1 MENRF
6 HLSARLWLSKVT
18 VDHRRGQL
26 VIDMFDWIERPFI
39 LGHESVFYL
48 VMMAFCVALP
58 CSQLGSFL
66 VLRRM
71 SLVGDAIS
79 HSVLPGIVVAFLFT
93 EDLSSPWL
101 LVGASGAGLL
111 VTFMIEMIHS
121 KTRVKQDA
129 AIGIAFTSLFAI
141 GVILVSVYASKVH
154 IDADCVVYGKLVS
167 IFDYDRVAMF
177 GYDVPKPLVTSAVV
191 AALTMLTVIVCYRI
205 LLLSSFDPGMAASIG
220 YRPRIVHYLLMAVL
234 SMVVVTSFQAVG
246 AILVIALL
254 IIPAASAYLCTH
266 RLKVMLL
273 LSGIHALLS
282 SIMGLYLYV
291 WMDCSFAA
299 AMVVAGA
306 ILFLIAWLFGPVDG
320 IVVKACQRKSVRLGL
335 DENRTNEPV

>member
-1 MENRF
+1 
-6 HLSARLWLSKVT
+6 
-18 VDHRRGQL
+18 
-26 VIDMFDWIERPFI
+26 MFDWIERPFI
-39 LGHESVFYL
+39 LGGESVIYL
-48 VMMAFCVALP
+48 VLMAFFVALP

-101 LVGASGAGLL
+101 LVGASGAGML
-111 VTFMIEMIHS
+111 VTFMIELIHG

-129 AIGIAFTSLFAI
+129 AIGIAFTSLFSI
-141 GVILVSVYASKVH
+141 GVILVSIYASKVH
-154 IDADCVVYGKLVS
+154 IDADCVVYGKLVD
-167 IFDYDRVAMF
+167 ILNYDGVMMF
-177 GYDVPKPLVTSAVV
+177 GYEVPKPLVTSAVV
-191 AALTMLTVIVCYRI
+191 AAITMLTVIVSYRV

-266 RLKVMLL
+266 RLKVMLVL
-273 LSGIHALLS
+273 AGVHAALS
-282 SIMGLYLYV
+282 SIIGLYFYV

-299 AMVVAGA
+299 AMVVAGGGLF
-306 ILFLIAWLFGPVDG
+306 ILAWLFGPTDG
-320 IVVKACQRKSVRLGL
+320 IVIKAINRKSRNSL
-335 DENRTNEPV
+335 EPECESLR

>member
-1 MENRF
+1 
-6 HLSARLWLSKVT
+6 
-18 VDHRRGQL
+18 
-26 VIDMFDWIERPFI
+26 MFEWIERPFI
-39 LGHESVFYL
+39 LGGESVIYL
-48 VMMAFCVALP
+48 LLMAFFVALP

-101 LVGASGAGLL
+101 LVGASGAGML
-111 VTFMIEMIHS
+111 VTFMIELIHG

-129 AIGIAFTSLFAI
+129 AIGIAFTSLFSI
-141 GVILVSVYASKVH
+141 GVILVSIYASKVH
-154 IDADCVVYGKLVS
+154 IDADCVVYGKLVD
-167 IFDYDRVAMF
+167 ILNYDGVMMF
-177 GYDVPKPLVTSAVV
+177 GYEVPKPLVTSAVV
-191 AALTMLTVIVCYRI
+191 AAITMLTVIVSYRV

-220 YRPRIVHYLLMAVL
+220 YRPRVVHYLLMAVL

-266 RLKVMLL
+266 RLKVMLVL
-273 LSGIHALLS
+273 AGVHAALS
-282 SIMGLYLYV
+282 SIIGLYFYV

-299 AMVVAGA
+299 AMVVAGGG
-306 ILFLIAWLFGPVDG
+306 LFLLTWLFGPADG
-320 IVVKACQRKSVRLGL
+320 IVIKAI
-335 DENRTNEPV
+335 NRRSRHPVEPECE

>member
-1 MENRF
+1 
-6 HLSARLWLSKVT
+6 
-18 VDHRRGQL
+18 
-26 VIDMFDWIERPFI
+26 MFDWIERPFI
-39 LGHESVFYL
+39 LGGESVFYL
-48 VMMAFCVALP
+48 LMMAFCVALP
-58 CSQLGSFL
+58 CSQLGTFL

-101 LVGASGAGLL
+101 LVGASGAGML
-111 VTFMIEMIHS
+111 VTFMIELIHS

-154 IDADCVVYGKLVS
+154 IDADCVVYGNLVD
-167 IFDYDRVAMF
+167 ILNYDSVPMLGF
-177 GYDVPKPLVTSAVV
+177 DVPKPLVASAIV
-191 AALTMLTVIVCYRI
+191 AALTMLAVIASYRI
-205 LLLSSFDPGMAASIG
+205 LLLSSFDPGMAASVG
-220 YRPRIVHYLLMAVL
+220 YRPRIVHYILMAVL

-254 IIPAASAYLCTH
+254 IIPAASAFLCTH
-266 RLKVMLL
+266 RLKVMLML
-273 LSGIHALLS
+273 AAVHAALS
-282 SIMGLYLYV
+282 SIIGLYFYV

-299 AMVVAGA
+299 AMVVAGGG
-306 ILFLIAWLFGPVDG
+306 LFLLAWLFGPCDG
-320 IVVKACQRKSVRLGL
+320 IIVKAIQRRNAAEPL
-335 DENRTNEPV
+335 DEIAEELK

>member
-1 MENRF
+1 M
-6 HLSARLWLSKVT
+6 
-18 VDHRRGQL
+18 VDLRKEQQ
-26 VIDMFDWIERPFI
+26 VINMFEWIERPFI
-39 LGHESVFYL
+39 LGAEDVFYL
-48 VMMAFCVALP
+48 VMMAFFVALP
-58 CSQLGSFL
+58 CSQLGAFL

-167 IFDYDRVAMF
+167 ILDHDSVTML
-177 GYDVPKPLVTSAVV
+177 GYDVPKPLVTSAIV
-191 AALTMLTVIVCYRI
+191 AMLTMLTVIVCYRI

-220 YRPRIVHYLLMAVL
+220 YRPRIVHYALMAVL

-254 IIPAASAYLCTH
+254 IIPAASAYLCSH

-273 LSGIHALLS
+273 LSGVHALIS
-282 SIMGLYLYV
+282 SVMGLYLYV

-306 ILFLIAWLFGPVDG
+306 ILFLFAWFFGPADG
-320 IVVKACQRKSVRLGL
+320 IIIKAFHRRSISLGN
-335 DENRTNEPV
+335 D

>member
-1 MENRF
+1 MESRF
-6 HLSARLWLSKVT
+6 HQSASLWLNNAKLEHKKEQQVT
-18 VDHRRGQL
+18 
-26 VIDMFDWIERPFI
+26 DMFEWIERPFI
-39 LGHESVFYL
+39 LGTEDVFYL

-111 VTFMIEMIHS
+111 VTFMIELIHS

-129 AIGIAFTSLFAI
+129 AIGIAFTSLFSI
-141 GVILVSVYASKVH
+141 GVILVSVYASQVH
-154 IDADCVVYGKLVS
+154 IDADCVVYGKLVD
-167 IFDYDRVAMF
+167 ILNDDVMMF
-177 GYDVPKPLVTSAVV
+177 GYEVPKPLVTSAIV

-220 YRPRIVHYLLMAVL
+220 YRPRIVHYALMAVL

-254 IIPAASAYLCTH
+254 IIPAAAAYLCTH
-266 RLKVMLL
+266 RLKVMLI
-273 LSGIHALLS
+273 LSGIHALIS
-282 SIMGLYLYV
+282 SVMGLYLYV
-291 WMDCSFAA
+291 WIGCSFAA

-306 ILFLIAWLFGPVDG
+306 ILFMFAWLFGPADG
-320 IVVKACQRKSVRLGL
+320 IITKAIYRRSVSLGQ
-335 DENRTNEPV
+335 DENRANEPTH